1 MYVKYAPYAMLLV
14 LLGGLFRLLSEA
26 TRDCFYLLLYL
37 PIKGAENKNNPFNTV
52 TALLAGID

>member
-1 MYVKYAPYAMLLV
+1 MLLV

-26 TRDCFYLLLYL
+26 TSDCFYLLLYL